1 MSRLGYSMS
10 DSVGNLIFY
19 TNGIKINNAQKQ
31 LMENGDSLNPGQVA
45 DDFRNSGYPI
55 PNSIISV
62 PHPNQAHQ
70 YYVFHNSITYASDI
84 AGYGEHLYYSLV
96 DMTANNGLGRVV
108 MKNQILSSDS
118 IGRGQL
124 QAVKHG
130 NGRDWWLIQYMA
142 TNSNGLQVFLVAGD
156 SVVLQHQQYIGRVH
170 VGAGWRGQSVFSPDG
185 SVYVRYDDH
194 DDINIYN
201 FDRCSGYF
209 SNALHI
215 PIQDSTDILPQG
227 YFVGVAISPNNR
239 YLYAGSYHYL
249 YQFDLQAVDIAAS
262 KDTVATWDG
271 TWGQY
276 YPAHFGA
283 LRLGADNKI
292 YALPLR
298 TKYLHT
304 IEDPNIGGMGCNVQ
318 QRSVT
323 LYNFSQTF
331 LPNYPP
337 YRTAALQGS
346 GCDTLV
352 IGTTRLAGKPAFE
365 VQLYPNPTQQQ
376 LTVESTAMLSKS
388 YRVQVYNALGQVVL
402 VPNKQIAPNSLSLE
416 VGQLPAGMYV
426 LQLRD
431 GEERATLTFV
441 VIQ

>member
-1 MSRLGYSMS
+1 M
-10 DSVGNLIFY
+10 
-19 TNGIKINNAQKQ
+19 
-31 LMENGDSLNPGQVA
+31 
-45 DDFRNSGYPI
+45 
-55 PNSIISV
+55 

-84 AGYGEHLYYSLV
+84 AGYGEHLYYSVV

-156 SVVLQHQQYIGRVH
+156 SVVLQHRQYIGRVH
-170 VGAGWRGQSVFSPDG
+170 VGAGGRGQSVFSPDG

-209 SNALHI
+209 SNALHV
-215 PIQDSTDILPQG
+215 PIQDSTDTFPQG
-227 YFVGVAISPNNR
+227 YFTGVAISPNNR
-239 YLYAGSYHYL
+239 YLYAGSYRHI

-271 TWGQY
+271 VRSSQG
-276 YPAHFGA
+276 YPIAFSM
-283 LRLGADNKI
+283 LKLGPDGKI
-292 YALPLR
+292 YVLPLH
-298 TKYLHT
+298 TKNLHT

-318 QRSVT
+318 QRSVS
-323 LYNFSQTF
+323 LYNFSQIF

-337 YRTAALQGS
+337 YRTVALQGS

-352 IGTTRLAGKPAFE
+352 IGTMRLAGKPAFE

-376 LTVESTAMLSKS
+376 LTVESTATLSES
-388 YRVQVYNALGQVVL
+388 YRIQVYNALGQVVL

-426 LQLRD
+426 LQLTD

-441 VIQ
+441 VIE